1 MINLKLTNKRNYF
14 INNTQ
19 IFYEKNSEK
28 RINFLKNN
36 QFFYNEISK
45 ILKTIIDDTNSNF
58 FFLLWKFNYTESI

>member
-28 RINFLKNN
+28 RINFLKKNK
-36 QFFYNEISK
+36 FFYNEISK

-58 FFLLWKFNYTESI
+58 FFVVEIQLY